1 MYSKNNVHTFISE
14 YVKEKLNANKV
25 KTTKKND
32 SYSKTAPSK
41 SVPSKPA
48 SDSKQSWKTERP
60 NVKLVETLKPD
71 WNKVRDRS
79 TKDKARETTI
89 KKMMVMQQLYAY
101 QYLQAHF
108 LQYLLYI

>member
-1 MYSKNNVHTFISE
+1 MCIKNNVHTCISE
-14 YVKEKLNANKV
+14 SAKEKLNANKV

-32 SYSKTAPSK
+32 SYSKSAPSK
-41 SVPSKPA
+41 SAPSKPA

-108 LQYLLYI
+108 CNIYK